1 MTAGEETSN
10 NGWVHWI
17 AVICFLEW
25 GLIHIVAGVGTLY
38 FAHKPDIPSLL
49 IFICQGAPEAV
60 QAEAKEMTSWSPLNI
75 RILAQH
81 GLNLLW
87 VGVWSTALA
96 WAIASSATI
105 PRLMFVMGLWP
116 YFADVAYFYAIDLP
130 HYGTITSEMQTVIV
144 SIGLWAA
151 GKLVNDSYG
160 NIGWLE
166 SVTMNTLP
174 LILLVSAFINKAKE
188 IGASQS
194 GYAEL

>member
-75 RILAQH
+75 RILAE
-81 GLNLLW
+81 L
-87 VGVWSTALA
+87 
-96 WAIASSATI
+96 
-105 PRLMFVMGLWP
+105 VMGWCVVNRASVGNCI
-116 YFADVAYFYAIDLP
+116 FGNNSSTHVCD
-130 HYGTITSEMQTVIV
+130 GTLAVLCRCGV
-144 SIGLWAA
+144 
-151 GKLVNDSYG
+151 
-160 NIGWLE
+160 
-166 SVTMNTLP
+166 
-174 LILLVSAFINKAKE
+174 LLCN
-188 IGASQS
+188 
-194 GYAEL
+194 

>member
-1 MTAGEETSN
+1 
-10 NGWVHWI
+10 
-17 AVICFLEW
+17 
-25 GLIHIVAGVGTLY
+25 
-38 FAHKPDIPSLL
+38 
-49 IFICQGAPEAV
+49 
-60 QAEAKEMTSWSPLNI
+60 
-75 RILAQH
+75 
-81 GLNLLW
+81 
-87 VGVWSTALA
+87 
-96 WAIASSATI
+96 
-105 PRLMFVMGLWP
+105 MFVMGLWP